1 MPIQVP
7 NSNGTFSDLKEIYVG
22 RDSIS
27 QVYSG
32 SDLVWAKDIT
42 QVTLPNSTN
51 YNTSL
56 RKNWLAYD
64 QWRNETGKCYFQ
76 INGWAINE
84 IQCQNKSVGNFSTS
98 SGDGVSSNSTFE
110 TNYKSSNY
118 FTHGGKD
125 YTIIKD
131 LSVING
137 YFPLTF
143 TFQTYCLGSPSDNNI
158 NNLFFIT
165 TANSTSNGRLDKDQ
179 SIASN
184 TPLTVNQPTNRIELD
199 DVYLLPNDNSQ
210 RNFTIG
216 QKNRSGTY
224 RLANY
229 EGRNP
234 QNYDV
239 RPLPWKQ
246 GNAMN
251 SVGDANINSQ
261 SGRVIIL
268 ANDSGLDASRGF
280 RDNTTDYWEGTSN
293 PDQFSFNTQISV
305 TMMAK
310 KDDWTDK
317 DISFVQIYSR
327 QGSGSRPSSELD
339 FNDIKFM
346 QKVNFCLLTESQYVD
361 KVSSNKFTRIVR
373 SNLQSYPQLS
383 LPKTSDNSVRLRWE
397 PAAPE
402 PDTAGTTPSVST
414 PVVTETEDIVSTSD
428 VRYITNKYTPVD
440 DNSIQS
446 VTISF
451 LPDGFIELQGM
462 AKKSILFSGNNANN
476 RIIGGST
483 IVTVSNK
490 FKWHEDAGTSAMTG
504 TYEAKARLISGKR
517 ITMADNQY
525 KKMTIGGS
533 QAVYRL
539 FSNEEV
545 KTRLHIEIRNA
556 DTREIVATWN
566 QTLELKLDP
575 DNNNTSSN
583 TNTTTESTIAE
594 DNTQQETTQQGKWVL
609 VPNPDRAYPDRVWV
623 PDTKPS

>member
-7 NSNGTFSDLKEIYVG
+7 NSNGTFSDLAEIYVG

-42 QVTLPNSTN
+42 QVTLPSGTN

-76 INGWAINE
+76 INGWSINE
-84 IQCQNKSVGNFSTS
+84 IQCQNNSVGNFSTS

-110 TNYKSSNY
+110 TNYKSSSY

-125 YTIIKD
+125 YTIIRD
-131 LSVING
+131 LSVTNG

-165 TANSTSNGRLDKDQ
+165 TANSTSNGRLDKNQ
-179 SIASN
+179 SIASDN
-184 TPLTVNQPTNRIELD
+184 PLRVNLLKNSRIELD

-251 SVGDANINSQ
+251 NITDGNINSQ

-327 QGSGSRPSSELD
+327 QGSGSRPSSELN

-346 QKVNFCLLTESQYVD
+346 QKVNFCLLTESQYAD
-361 KVSSNKFTRIVR
+361 KVSSSKFTRIVR
-373 SNLQSYPQLS
+373 TDLQSYPQLS
-383 LPKTSDNSVRLRWE
+383 FRETSDNSVRLRWE
-397 PAAPE
+397 P
-402 PDTAGTTPSVST
+402 DTAGTTSPVST
-414 PVVTETEDIVSTSD
+414 PVVVETEDIVSTSD
-428 VRYITNKYTPVD
+428 VRYITNKYTPINA
-440 DNSIQS
+440 NSIQS

-451 LPDGFIELQGM
+451 LPDGFIELQGR
-462 AKKSILFSGNNANN
+462 AEKSILFSGINANK
-476 RIIGGST
+476 RIIGGSN

-504 TYEAKARLISGKR
+504 TYEAKARLISGKT
-517 ITMADNQY
+517 IPMADNQY

-583 TNTTTESTIAE
+583 TNTTTESTITE
-594 DNTQQETTQQGKWVL
+594 DDTQQETTDSVL
-609 VPNPDRAYPDRVWV
+609 VRNQEGEYEL
-623 PDTKPS
+623 KPR